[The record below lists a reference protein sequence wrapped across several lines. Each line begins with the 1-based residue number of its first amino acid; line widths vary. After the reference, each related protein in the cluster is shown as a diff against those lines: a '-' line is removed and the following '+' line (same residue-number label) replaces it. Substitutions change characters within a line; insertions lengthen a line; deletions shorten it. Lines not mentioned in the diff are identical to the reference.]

1 MKTSSKKHRLY
12 HWRKYYQTFKRI
24 LRDESF
30 REGVSRAT
38 TNYEHGIV
46 KLLEDHPESEIW
58 AQEVRTIKERSIQE
72 LPELLKITKDAFEE
86 KGVEVIVVKDK
97 GQALSV
103 FDEIIG
109 AGKVIVKGKSMTTEE
124 IHLRQHLIA
133 RGNEVWETDLGEFII
148 QLLDDR
154 PMHVV
159 TPSLHVPREQ
169 VARVFTKYMGKKLN
183 SRDVNAMVLAAREF
197 LREKYFQADFGIL
210 GANVISAQDGLILSI
225 HNEGNIR
232 FSGMMPENLIFF
244 TGIEKIVPTFED
256 AMKVALVTARY
267 AKYKVAG
274 YYDVWGAT
282 EDFKSRDVSLILL
295 DNGRS
300 SMIADEEFREAAYCL
315 RCGACM
321 YPCPVFKVI
330 AGNFGGSTYVGGI
343 GAIWTWFVEGK
354 ERAAPAVFSCLN
366 DGSCKIHCPIDIDI
380 PRMILRLRE
389 KVIQSQKLDDLDP

>member
-1 MKTSSKKHRLY
+1 MKSKTHRL
-12 HWRKYYQTFKRI
+12 HFWKRY
-24 LRDESF
+24 LQEFQVALKDESF

-46 KLLEDHPESEIW
+46 KLLAEHPESEKW
-58 AQEVRTIKERSIQE
+58 ANEVRVIKERSIQQ
-72 LPELLKITKDAFEE
+72 LPELIKATRDAFEE

-97 GQALSV
+97 TEALTV
-103 FDEIIG
+103 FDELIG
-109 AGKVIVKGKSMTTEE
+109 SGKIIVKGKSMTTEE
-124 IHLRQHLIA
+124 IRLRQHLID

-148 QLLDDR
+148 QLLDER

-159 TPSLHVPREQ
+159 TPSLHVPREK
-169 VARVFTKYMGKKLN
+169 VARVFSKYMGKPLD
-183 SRDVNAMVLAAREF
+183 SQDVTAMVLAARQF
-197 LREKYFQADFGIL
+197 LREKYYQADVGIL
-210 GANVISAQDGLILSI
+210 GANVISARDGVIVSI

-232 FSGMMPENLIFF
+232 FSGVMPKKLIFF

-256 AMKVALVTARY
+256 AMTVALVTSRY
-267 AKYKVAG
+267 SKYKVTG
-274 YYDVWGAT
+274 YYDVWGAS
-282 EDFKSRDVSLILL
+282 EDFKSRDVHLILL

-300 SMIADEEFREAAYCL
+300 SMIADDAFREAAYCL

-330 AGNFGGSTYVGGI
+330 AGHFGGSTYVGGI

-354 ERAAPAVFSCLN
+354 EAAAPAVFSCLN

-380 PRMILRLRE
+380 PRMILELRE
-389 KVIQSQKLDDLDP
+389 RIVSENNEASKENK